1 MDYEGLILRSAVKE
15 VIPMIAALGLG
26 GLFQVQYR

>member
-1 MDYEGLILRSAVKE
+1 MDCEGLILRSAVKE
-15 VIPMIAALGLG
+15 VIPMITALGLG